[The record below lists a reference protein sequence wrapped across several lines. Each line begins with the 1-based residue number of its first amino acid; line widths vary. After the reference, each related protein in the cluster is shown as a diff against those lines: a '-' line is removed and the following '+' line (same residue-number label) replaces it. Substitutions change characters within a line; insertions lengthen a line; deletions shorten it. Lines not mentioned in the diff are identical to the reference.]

1 MGFGNYRL
9 KLGTNNFN
17 KKIKKVNEK
26 TSEKYEERKKESAI
40 ALKEIQSKRTWIMQ
54 ESNEINKVLND
65 LSKNKQKL
73 YKLLQETQEKINKVS
88 IKYNKQIIDINQ
100 NIRESTEYKKYI
112 EFKRREDA
120 IKNQIKKI
128 DDEILSLMAY
138 LKEDLIT
145 KEDMKGNFSDLLKK
159 LSMIKK
165 KK

>member
-1 MGFGNYRL
+1 MGLGNYRL

-26 TSEKYEERKKESAI
+26 TSEKYEERKKESVI
-40 ALKEIQSKRTWIMQ
+40 ALEEIQSKRTWIVQ
-54 ESNEINKVLND
+54 ESRKINKVLQN

-73 YKLLQETQEKINKVS
+73 YTLLQETQEKINKVS
-88 IKYNKQIIDINQ
+88 IKYNKQIIDANQ

-145 KEDMKGNFSDLLKK
+145 KKDLKGSFSDLFKK
-159 LSMIKK
+159 LSQIKK
-165 KK
+165 NK

>member
-1 MGFGNYRL
+1 MGLGNYRL
-9 KLGTNNFN
+9 KLGTNRFN

-26 TSEKYEERKKESAI
+26 TSEKYEDRKKESTI
-40 ALKEIQSKRTWIMQ
+40 ALREIKSKRTWIVQ
-54 ESNEINKVLND
+54 ESRKINGVLHN

-88 IKYNKQIIDINQ
+88 IKYNKQITDANQ
-100 NIRESTEYKKYI
+100 NIRQSTEYKKYI

-145 KEDMKGNFSDLLKK
+145 KEDLKGSYSNLFKK
-159 LSMIKK
+159 LSIIKK
-165 KK
+165 NK